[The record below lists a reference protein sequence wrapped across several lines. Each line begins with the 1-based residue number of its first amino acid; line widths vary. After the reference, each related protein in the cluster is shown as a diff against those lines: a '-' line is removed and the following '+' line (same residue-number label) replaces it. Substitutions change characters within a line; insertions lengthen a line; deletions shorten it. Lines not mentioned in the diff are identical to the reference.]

1 MAVHDLPPGEAE
13 LYHFPVDRV
22 KDNRLNGLLREI
34 AEVIQQEDDMRA
46 LRHFA
51 QSLKLLAGRAR
62 SRAYSSS
69 DDDLKVW

>member
-1 MAVHDLPPGEAE
+1 MAVNDLPPGEAA